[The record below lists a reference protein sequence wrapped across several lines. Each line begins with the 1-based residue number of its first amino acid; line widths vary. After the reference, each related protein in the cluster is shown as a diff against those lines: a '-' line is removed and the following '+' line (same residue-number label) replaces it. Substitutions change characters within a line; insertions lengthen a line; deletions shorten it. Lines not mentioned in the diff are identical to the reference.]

1 MCWDLRYRKTSPWT
15 VGSRDILNTVSR
27 YYSNSFTDVE
37 KQEAINVFLGK
48 FRPANCKDN
57 IWELDTDHML
67 HYPHL
72 RTGRFGIEPVANYT
86 QWCHLGEGDLADIAD
101 FRNRPTNRLVDIPPL
116 YANSVSPAQIYEDD
130 RDSSSAASALPAAP
144 VTVFV
149 TPAADSIED
158 GDTAVDRDLSA
169 TKDSENDDMDDM
181 SPQLLAV
188 LNPSPDSRKAF
199 VVRPLPSLEVF
210 RCHDIVDL
218 KQKIVEFYQLGSG
231 IKDKAHIKFKAPS
244 SGTIDSIANL
254 VSFLAGEVRPHSFS
268 STFFGHARTF
278 LPCFINR

>member
-1 MCWDLRYRKTSPWT
+1 
-15 VGSRDILNTVSR
+15 
-27 YYSNSFTDVE
+27 
-37 KQEAINVFLGK
+37 
-48 FRPANCKDN
+48 
-57 IWELDTDHML
+57 
-67 HYPHL
+67 
-72 RTGRFGIEPVANYT
+72 
-86 QWCHLGEGDLADIAD
+86 
-101 FRNRPTNRLVDIPPL
+101 
-116 YANSVSPAQIYEDD
+116 
-130 RDSSSAASALPAAP
+130 
-144 VTVFV
+144 
-149 TPAADSIED
+149 
-158 GDTAVDRDLSA
+158 
-169 TKDSENDDMDDM
+169 M

-268 STFFGHARTF
+268 STFFGHTRTF